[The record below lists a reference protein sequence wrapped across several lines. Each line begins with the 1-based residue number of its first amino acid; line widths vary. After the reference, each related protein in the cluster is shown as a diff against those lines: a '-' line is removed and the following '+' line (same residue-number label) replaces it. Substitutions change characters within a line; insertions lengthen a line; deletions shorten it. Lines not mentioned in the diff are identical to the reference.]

1 MRVQVRADATYTYP
15 DVVVVCGEPQFA
27 DTHVDMLLNPTLL
40 VEVLSESTE
49 LIDRRQKLAQ
59 YRALPSVR
67 DYLLVA
73 QDAPRIERY
82 TRQEAGWLYADVT
95 GLDGIVTLDAI
106 GCKLALREVY
116 RKVAFEPDN
125 DE

>member
-27 DTHVDMLLNPTLL
+27 DTHVDMLLNPTVL